1 MPGDAR
7 AAARAAVE
15 TAEAY
20 YDSHDADRFYAII
33 WGGEDI
39 HVGLYD
45 SDDEPI
51 AQASRKTVVHMAT
64 KLAGL
69 KPGARVLDLGAGYGG
84 AARHLAREHGAH
96 VTCLNLSEVEN
107 ARNRSLTSEQG
118 LSDQIR
124 VDHGAFEEL
133 SYPDASFDIVWSQDA
148 FLHSADRARVLT
160 GAARVLKPGG
170 EIIFTDPMQAD
181 TIADPAALK
190 PVYERIHLP
199 NLGSFAFYREQLDA
213 LGLEDAGTQDLSGQ
227 LRTHYA
233 RVRAE
238 LTARRG
244 ELKGAVSDAYVARML
259 DGLAHW
265 VSAADQGQLAWGVIH
280 YRKPG

>member
-1 MPGDAR
+1 MPGDAQS
-7 AAARAAVE
+7 AVK
-15 TAEAY
+15 TAQAY
-20 YDSHDADRFYAII
+20 YDSDDADRFYAII

-51 AQASRKTVVHMAT
+51 AQASRKTVVHMAA
-64 KLAGL
+64 KLARL

-107 ARNRSLTSEQG
+107 ARNRTLTAEQG
-118 LSDQIR
+118 LTDQIQ

-133 SYPDASFDIVWSQDA
+133 SYPDESFDIAWSQDA
-148 FLHSADRARVLT
+148 FLHSADRAKVLA

-181 TIADPAALK
+181 QVADPAALK
-190 PVYERIHLP
+190 PVYKRIHLP

-227 LRTHYA
+227 LRNHYA

-238 LTARRG
+238 LTARQA
-244 ELKGAVSDAYVARML
+244 ELKGEVSDAYVARML

>member
-1 MPGDAR
+1 MAGEAQ
-7 AAARAAVE
+7 AAVK
-15 TAEAY
+15 TAQAY
-20 YDSHDADRFYAII
+20 YDSDDADRFYAII

-39 HVGLYD
+39 HVGLYQHP
-45 SDDEPI
+45 DEPI
-51 AQASRKTVVHMAT
+51 AQASRRTVAHMAAR
-64 KLAGL
+64 LAGL
-69 KPGARVLDLGAGYGG
+69 KPGARILDLGAGYGG
-84 AARHLAREHGAH
+84 AARYLAREHGAH
-96 VTCLNLSEVEN
+96 VTCLNLSQVEN
-107 ARNRSLTSEQG
+107 ARNRTLTAKQG
-118 LSDQIR
+118 LGGRID
-124 VDHGAFEEL
+124 VHHGAFENL

-148 FLHSADRARVLT
+148 FLHSADRAKVLA
-160 GAARVLKPGG
+160 GAARVLRPGG
-170 EIIFTDPMQAD
+170 ELIFTDPMRAD

-213 LGLEDAGTQDLSGQ
+213 LGLEDGGTQDLSGQ

-238 LTARRG
+238 LTARPA
-244 ELKGAVSDAYVARML
+244 ELKGHVSGAYVARML